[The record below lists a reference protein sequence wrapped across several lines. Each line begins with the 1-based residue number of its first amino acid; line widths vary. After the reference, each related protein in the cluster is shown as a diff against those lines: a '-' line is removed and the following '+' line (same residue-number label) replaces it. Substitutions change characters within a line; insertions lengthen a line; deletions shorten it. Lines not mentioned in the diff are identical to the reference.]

1 MTKVYFVSADERFL
15 FKSVVEARSYA
26 FAYLLKYP
34 DEEYA
39 EIWPKESW
47 DDDNGG
53 WGVETYTQRDVKKLS
68 PQVKAKIKRR
78 WAKIFSD

>member
-1 MTKVYFVSADERFL
+1 MTKVYFVSDDERFL
-15 FKSVVEARSYA
+15 FKSIVNARSYA

-34 DEEYA
+34 DEEYV

-47 DDDNGG
+47 DDDDGG

-68 PQVKAKIKRR
+68 PQAKAKITRR
-78 WAKIFSD
+78 WARSFVD

>member
-1 MTKVYFVSADERFL
+1 MTKVYFVSDDERFL
-15 FKSVVEARSYA
+15 FRSVIEARSYA

-34 DEEYA
+34 DAENV

-53 WGVETYTQRDVKKLS
+53 WGVETYTQRNVKNLS
-68 PQVKAKIKRR
+68 PQTKAKLKRK
-78 WAKIFSD
+78 WAKFFSN